1 MAASGNI
8 RSGVLAAMAA
18 AEARGDAA
26 VIYEGD
32 MVDYA
37 MVATARELIA
47 LAESIEAAG
56 GRPV

>member
-1 MAASGNI
+1 MSARLDEVFA
-8 RSGVLAAMAA
+8 RCR
-18 AEARGDAA
+18 AEGRAA

-47 LAESIEAAG
+47 LAESIEAG
-56 GRPV
+56 GGKPAHA